1 MSKIKRFVSFG
12 HADNYYRD
20 MYRKSINSIEPVK
33 GSEGDSGFAVGKAK
47 LKNGAEIRFY
57 FDVSS
62 QLSGKE
68 TSSSLILLAA
78 FGVIC
83 LVSFVFGG

>member
-1 MSKIKRFVSFG
+1 MSKIKRFASFE

-62 QLSGKE
+62 QLSDKE
-68 TSSSLILLAA
+68 ASSSLILLAA
-78 FGVIC
+78 FAVLC
-83 LVSFVFGG
+83 LISNFTGG